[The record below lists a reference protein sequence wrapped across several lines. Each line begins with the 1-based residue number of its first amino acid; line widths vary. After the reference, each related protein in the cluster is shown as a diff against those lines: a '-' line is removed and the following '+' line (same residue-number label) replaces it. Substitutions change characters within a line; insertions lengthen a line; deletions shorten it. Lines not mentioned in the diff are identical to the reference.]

1 MNRNIRN
8 GLLAVFVIVT
18 GLSLGLGLAKIAA
31 RRRPLGARPPVMPAA
46 QSQDLR
52 SLKEKARG
60 ADYAEDRAPKKIAA
74 FSDLAA
80 LAQNSSAVIVGVPQD
95 NVSVLSSDG
104 KSATIDYKVSVAY
117 AYKSKLKAGD
127 VVTVSLPGG
136 RVSLDGGAVVEV
148 RTPWLKKMMT
158 GKTYVLFLSPGETA
172 GHFVVTGESQGIF
185 EIPTTK
191 QDRKIQTHSGIPNDP
206 VWKYNGMDVK
216 SFLVEL
222 RRVTGKPLG

>member
-31 RRRPLGARPPVMPAA
+31 RRRPPGSRLPVMPAL
-46 QSQDLR
+46 QTQDTR
-52 SLKEKARG
+52 SLKDKARG

-80 LAQNSSAVIVGVPQD
+80 LASNSSAVIVGVPQD

-117 AYKSKLKAGD
+117 TYKSKLKNGD
-127 VVTVSLPGG
+127 TITVSLPGG
-136 RVSLDGGAVVEV
+136 RVSLGGAIVEV

-158 GKTYVLFLSPGETA
+158 GKTYVLFLNPADTA

-185 EIPTTK
+185 EIPTTR